1 MVKQRVEDLKITEE
15 SSSVAAHSVREGA
28 VSGESMKLV
37 KHTIAIAALMFVAS
51 PLSWGLGL
59 GEVVMQS
66 YLNEPLRAEV
76 VLLDVKKLA
85 VEDIKIRIATQD
97 DFDRLG
103 VERAYFLTN
112 IKFDIVLSGEQSK
125 IILTTSQ
132 PLLEP
137 YLDFLL
143 ETRWPAGRLLRSYT
157 VLVDLPRRVG
167 SVSSAASMQRD
178 MSSPSNA
185 SVSAERQGAPE
196 VSLDG
201 GANKDIAAPS
211 RVSQRR
217 YDQEA
222 EAQPRAGGQYL
233 VQKNDTLWDIAV
245 AARPANATLEQTMIA
260 TAAMN
265 SDAFTG
271 GNINGLKA
279 GYVLELPGEDDIFSS
294 DQEARDGVARQHSDW
309 AAGVRRRPALR
320 VVADNEF
327 KEPTAD
333 VSEAPESAFTA
344 TATAP
349 SSDARDSSEDVD
361 SASVQTD
368 LLAGRVDEQREGT
381 SQSNQGAARESP
393 ELAAIA
399 ARLSR
404 LSDQVGDL
412 RQLVTVKD
420 QQIAALQAQLAE
432 RDAMGSIDSREVGEA
447 GSRAPPASTTESP
460 GLPWWVFALG
470 GVVLVSLGS
479 VVYARRGPS
488 RPMATSFNSAGLTAT
503 QRSPVM
509 PGAKLPAQPRPGSTS
524 RITSGAGRAVEDD
537 QADGL
542 SNLLAEADIYL
553 SYGRYQQALD
563 LLVGGAKTA
572 PNNPQLLL
580 KMLEVYLTSDRREEG
595 EALAAS
601 IEATG
606 DSHAIEQAKTLLASS
621 ASRASSVDLGE
632 LVDPFVFDNEPSV
645 NPEQADQGHH
655 DSLAPS
661 DDLNIGDDELELEL
675 SMPTAD
681 SESLEPLDFAP
692 DGEGLTDL
700 MASENVLPPEL
711 AEVLGSEVPPPFEEA
726 EQAQESGLIYSVETD
741 PMDTKLDLARA
752 YIDMADED
760 GARPVLDEVISK
772 GNLQQQ
778 AEARE
783 LMLRIE

>member
-1 MVKQRVEDLKITEE
+1 VVKQRVETWEINEE
-15 SSSVAAHSVREGA
+15 SSQAMALGAHEEA

-37 KHTIAIAALMFVAS
+37 KHTIVMAALILLVS

-59 GEVVMQS
+59 GGVVMQS
-66 YLNEPLRAEV
+66 YLNEPLRAEIE
-76 VLLDVKKLA
+76 LLDVKNLEI
-85 VEDIKIRIATQD
+85 EDIKVRIATQD

-112 IKFDIVLSGEQSK
+112 IKFDVVLSGEQSK

-143 ETRWPAGRLLRSYT
+143 ESRWPAGRLLRSYT
-157 VLVDLPRRVG
+157 VLVDLPRRVRG
-167 SVSSAASMQRD
+167 VSSTASVQRD

-185 SVSAERQGAPE
+185 SADSERQANPE
-196 VSLDG
+196 VSLG
-201 GANKDIAAPS
+201 SGANNGIAAPS

-271 GNINGLKA
+271 GNINGLRA
-279 GYVLELPGEDDIFSS
+279 GYVLELPGEGDIFSS
-294 DQEARDGVARQHSDW
+294 DQEARDSVARQHSDW

-327 KEPTAD
+327 KEPKAD
-333 VSEAPESAFTA
+333 VTEPPEPPFTA
-344 TATAP
+344 VTTGP
-349 SSDARDSSEDVD
+349 RSDARNSSESAD
-361 SASVQTD
+361 STSAPTD
-368 LLAGRVDEQREGT
+368 LLSRRVSEGLEET
-381 SQSNQGAARESP
+381 SESSQGAVAVSP
-393 ELAAIA
+393 ELAAIE

-420 QQIAALQAQLAE
+420 QQIAALQAQIAE
-432 RDAMGSIDSREVGEA
+432 RDVIDSRELDEA
-447 GSRAPPASTTESP
+447 ESRSTAADTTESA

-479 VVYARRGPS
+479 VVYARRESS
-488 RPMATSFNSAGLTAT
+488 RPMATSFTPSGLTAT
-503 QRSPVM
+503 QRSPIM
-509 PGAKLPAQPRPGSTS
+509 PGAKLRAEPRPAGMST
-524 RITSGAGRAVEDD
+524 ITSTAGQAIEDD
-537 QADGL
+537 QADDL

-563 LLVGGAKTA
+563 LLNSAAKSA
-572 PNNPQLLL
+572 PNNAQLLL
-580 KMLEVYLTSDRREEG
+580 KMLEVYLKNDRQHEG
-595 EALAAS
+595 KALIAS

-606 DSHAIEQAKTLLASS
+606 DSNAFEQAKTLLASS
-621 ASRASSVDLGE
+621 ASRASSADLGV
-632 LVDPFVFDNEPSV
+632 LVDSQGTDNKQSAT
-645 NPEQADQGHH
+645 PEKVEQGHH
-655 DSLAPS
+655 NPLASS
-661 DDLNIGDDELELEL
+661 DELNIGDDELALEL

-681 SESLEPLDFAP
+681 IESLEPLDFAP
-692 DGEGLTDL
+692 DDESLTDL

-726 EQAQESGLIYSVETD
+726 EGEQESGLIYSLETD

-752 YIDMADED
+752 YIDMGDED
-760 GARPVLDEVISK
+760 GARPVLDEVVSE
-772 GNLQQQ
+772 GSPQQQ